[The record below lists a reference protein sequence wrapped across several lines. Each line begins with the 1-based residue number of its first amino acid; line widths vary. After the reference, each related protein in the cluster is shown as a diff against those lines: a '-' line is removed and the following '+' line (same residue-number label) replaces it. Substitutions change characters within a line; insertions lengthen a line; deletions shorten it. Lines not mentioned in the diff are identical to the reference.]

1 MAYKNSHTQMKKLL
15 LLMLAVL
22 PCLNAMAQQ
31 DTDGYWDITQKQDNG
46 STLRYLQ
53 SPEKLIKKKAV
64 VDKYDTDIFVSYYNI
79 LTKETSR
86 KGTKIQYKIA
96 FDIEDHIDFDV
107 VKNNRLLIKLK
118 DGQLITLRTNKD
130 CPAKYM
136 SDGRYHA
143 VVSYVVTTQ
152 QLNSIINVG
161 VTKFRIETQLRNLDV
176 EPDFDVAEATKEYK
190 TNLYDRLNNKKDSFT
205 DGF

>member
-1 MAYKNSHTQMKKLL
+1 MKKLL
-15 LLMLAVL
+15 LLMMATIL
-22 PCLNAMAQQ
+22 CLNTMAQQ
-31 DTDGYWDITQKQDNG
+31 DAEGYWDITQKQDNG
-46 STLRYLQ
+46 STLRFLQ
-53 SPEKLIKKKAV
+53 SPENRIKKKAI

-118 DGQLITLRTNKD
+118 NGQLITLRTNKD
-130 CPAKYM
+130 CPASYM
-136 SDGRYHA
+136 SDGKYHA
-143 VVSYVVTTQ
+143 VVSYVITTQ
-152 QLNSIINVG
+152 QLNSLINVG
-161 VTKFRIETQLRNLDV
+161 ATKFRIETQLRNLDV

-190 TNLYDRLNNKKDSFT
+190 TGLYDRLKNKKDSFT
-205 DGF
+205 SGF